1 MTSQAGFPRGPGSA
15 AEGEFARTLRGF
27 REQMRIVFA
36 LALREL
42 HTRFGSNQTGFVWLF
57 IEPLLLSVA
66 IAAFKW
72 AAGMGQSFP
81 GVPIFVFALVSYLP
95 YFMFRSI
102 VGRAPGTIRANM
114 ALLYHTRV
122 KLMDVVLSRHLLE
135 TAAVVVVMAFIIL
148 GVMMWSDIV
157 PSSMPMLALALLLLF
172 LLSNGLGML
181 AAAAAA
187 RWRVAEKLIAPM
199 VYVSLP
205 FSGALV
211 ALHSL
216 DPGLRAVLLWNPQA
230 HVHEMVRDGFFGGL
244 LPSYF
249 SVGYVLFAAGVVNLL
264 GFAALRAVR
273 PKLEF

>member
-1 MTSQAGFPRGPGSA
+1 MTLQAGFPRGPSSA
-15 AEGEFARTLRGF
+15 AEGELVRTLRGF
-27 REQMRIVFA
+27 REQIRIIFA
-36 LALREL
+36 LAMREL

-57 IEPLLLSVA
+57 IEPLLLSSA
-66 IAAFKW
+66 IAGFKW
-72 AAGMGQSFP
+72 AVGMGQTYP
-81 GVPIFVFALVSYLP
+81 GVPIFVFAIVSYLP

-122 KLMDVVLSRHLLE
+122 KLLDVVLSRHLLE
-135 TAAVVVVMAFIIL
+135 TAAVVVVMAFIVL
-148 GVMMWSDIV
+148 GVVMWTNIV
-157 PSSMPMLALALLLLF
+157 PSSIPTIALGLLLLF
-172 LLSNGLGML
+172 LLANGLGML

-187 RWRVAEKLIAPM
+187 VWKVAEKLIAPM
-199 VYVSLP
+199 VYLTLP

-216 DPGLRAVLLWNPQA
+216 DPGFRSVLLWNPQA
-230 HVHEMVRDGFFGGL
+230 HVHEMVREGFFGDL
-244 LPSYF
+244 LPSYY
-249 SVGYVLFAAGVVNLL
+249 SIGYVLFAVGIVNLL